1 MFKYYKF
8 KDYDFKLI
16 ILLTA
21 ITIVGTLV
29 VRSARPDLFT
39 KQMMGFIAGLI
50 IMVILSLI
58 DYHIWMKLWFLLY
71 PVNIG
76 LLVAVML
83 AGENSGGA
91 QRWFSIFGVRFQPS
105 ETAKILLI
113 LFFAAIIMKLKE
125 RINLWYF
132 TLMLIALVIPPLF
145 LIYKQPDLST
155 TIVVTLVFFVI
166 LYLGELDYKYIIGSL
181 AIIIPAVIVVF
192 ILLIQPNSILVE
204 KGIVEGYQQIRV
216 LAWLHPDEYELEE
229 AFQQQNSIMAIG
241 SGQLTGKGLDY
252 SGVDSVKKGNY
263 ISEPQTDFI
272 YTIVGEEL
280 GFIGSTVVIVLL
292 ILITINCLWIAFKAS
307 DIAGRIIAGG
317 MGALVGFQSAINIGV
332 TTGLL
337 PNTGLPLPF
346 VSYGLTSLL
355 SLFIGMGFVLNVN
368 LQRQRKYND

>member
-16 ILLTA
+16 LFLA
-21 ITIVGTLV
+21 MITTVGTMV
-29 VRSARPDLFT
+29 VRSARPDLFS
-39 KQMMGFIAGLI
+39 KQLMGFIAGLI
-50 IMVILSLI
+50 IMIILSLI

-71 PVNIG
+71 PVNLG
-76 LLVAVML
+76 LLIAVML
-83 AGENSGGA
+83 KGENSGGA
-91 QRWFSIFGVRFQPS
+91 QRWFSIFGIRFQPS

-113 LFFAAIIMKLKE
+113 LFFAAIIMKLRE
-125 RINLWYF
+125 RINEWYF
-132 TLMLIALVIPPLF
+132 TLLLIVLVIPPLF

-155 TIVVTLVFFVI
+155 TIVVTLIFYTI

-181 AIIIPAVIVVF
+181 AIIIPAVIIVF
-192 ILLIQPNSILVE
+192 ILLIQPDSVLVK
-204 KGIVEGYQQIRV
+204 KGIVEEYQQIRV

-241 SGQLTGKGLDY
+241 SGQLTGKGLNY
-252 SGVDSVKKGNY
+252 SGADSVKKGNY

-280 GFIGSTVVIVLL
+280 GFVGSTIVIVLL
-292 ILITINCLWIAFKAS
+292 LLITLECFWVAFKAS
-307 DIAGRIIAGG
+307 DLAGRIIAGG
-317 MGALVGFQSAINIGV
+317 MGALVGFQSTINICV